1 VAFPARIEEPDGPA
15 DPILPARRFVLG
27 VLRHVGVV
35 DEPFFSPDP
44 LLPSAPSSTAWSGA
58 EDPDVAREMGTWT
71 SVRWRVAPVYRA
83 LLVPVGFRVELTY
96 ETADTAEVLCVR
108 LVVQR
113 GRERESVGESV
124 ARECGSCASTNQW
137 TVRGYVPMSVDG
149 WGFEVLGVGGNVIT
163 WSGWGDFDDAAKK

>member
-1 VAFPARIEEPDGPA
+1 MRGRRALRRLGLLLGTLAIVFGVLWVAFPARIEEPDGPA

-58 EDPDVAREMGTWT
+58 EGPDVAREMGTWT
-71 SVRWRVAPVYRA
+71 SVRWRVAPVSRA

-96 ETADTAEVLCVR
+96 
-108 LVVQR
+108 
-113 GRERESVGESV
+113 
-124 ARECGSCASTNQW
+124 
-137 TVRGYVPMSVDG
+137 
-149 WGFEVLGVGGNVIT
+149 
-163 WSGWGDFDDAAKK
+163 